1 MEQPKTRMDR
11 FRDWW
16 EKKQLHFRRRQSIWY
31 FLWMIEIV
39 LFYSLLIGLNFFI
52 STDPV
57 YHTIKEG
64 QLLQFHDV
72 QYELVSYEMDPKTGQ
87 LLLKL
92 GNPSLEVASFET
104 RKWHVSVE
112 YQNGQKDRSTVKTFS
127 GENDYTVLA
136 ISHLSKEWDALRVT
150 LSFTQAGEST
160 EQKLVFSKDD
170 LNPEKVHIPT
180 QQMVEKEAIQYSI
193 HQREKAI
200 LQCEKAIE
208 KSQQSVTELTQT
220 IDKLSK
226 DLPYQTEKQQME
238 TNGQMEQLEGT
249 IREYINQQEE
259 QQRQKEE
266 YQQQIEKLKEK
277 EKSLEK

>member
-16 EKKQLHFRRRQSIWY
+16 EKKQLHFRRKQSIWY

-64 QLLQFHDV
+64 HIFQFNDV
-72 QYELVSYEMDPKTGQ
+72 QYELVSYEMDPKAGK
-87 LLLKL
+87 LLLEL
-92 GNPSLEVASFET
+92 GNLSLETSLIEA
-104 RKWHVSVE
+104 RKWDVSVE
-112 YQNGQKDRSTVKTFS
+112 YQNGQKDRSTVSVYS

-150 LSFTQAGEST
+150 LSFMQAGEST

-170 LNPEKVHIPT
+170 LKVEKVQIPT
-180 QQMVEKEAIQYSI
+180 QQMVEKEAIQYNI
-193 HQREKAI
+193 NQRKKVI
-200 LQCEKAIE
+200 SQCEKVIE
-208 KSQQSVTELTQT
+208 KAQQKVKELLQT
-220 IDKLSK
+220 IEKLSK
-226 DLPYQTEKQQME
+226 DLPYQTEKQQTE
-238 TNGQMEQLEGT
+238 TNGQIEQLEGM
-249 IREYINQQEE
+249 IREHTQQQEE
-259 QQRQKEE
+259 QQLQKEE
-266 YQQQIEKLKEK
+266 YQHQIEKLKEK
-277 EKSLEK
+277 EKSIEK